1 MPKIKSHSGAV
12 KRFRKTANGYKHKRT
27 GKNHLQTKK
36 SQQRK
41 RNLRGFKEISAQD
54 VKKIDN
60 LLPYD
65 GR

>member
-1 MPKIKSHSGAV
+1 MPKLKTHRGAA
-12 KRFRKTANGYKHKRT
+12 KRFRRTSTGYKHKRT

-41 RNLRGFKEISAQD
+41 RQLRGFKAVSPGDTAKLD
-54 VKKIDN
+54 A

-65 GR
+65 AR

>member
-1 MPKIKSHSGAV
+1 MPKIKTHSGAA
-12 KRFRKTANGYKHKRT
+12 KRFRRTSNGYKHKRT

-41 RNLRGFKEISAQD
+41 RQLRGFKNLSESD
-54 VKKIDN
+54 VSKVDD

-65 GR
+65 AR

>member
-1 MPKIKSHSGAV
+1 
-12 KRFRKTANGYKHKRT
+12 YKHKRT